1 MNSKVLIIG
10 AYGLLGTTL
19 SDYLKKKKYIVFKA
33 GTSEKSDYTFD
44 ASKKDLLEKNIH
56 TINPNYVINLSAIT
70 NVDYCESNSA
80 KAFLVNTEIPK
91 NISLLANLFNFK
103 FIHISTDQV
112 YSGKGPHIEEITN
125 PLNIYSK
132 SKLAGEEAVL
142 KCEGIILRTN
152 FVGKSKTEDR
162 ISFTDWLFAN
172 AKNNLENMTLFDD
185 VFFNPIH
192 IDELCNFIY
201 IVLQNFKSGI
211 FNVGSS
217 DSISKAEFGLQF
229 LKKFEFRTSLISIT
243 SIEDSKLKAVRPKDM
258 SMNINKTAKSF
269 NWIAPSMNNTISS
282 CIEEYIN

>member
-258 SMNINKTAKSF
+258 SMNINKTAKNF